1 MLYRLK
7 IQVPHCVKT
16 TMNLSFPSLSLTL
29 SHSLSLFLLQPSFV
43 CSHVS
48 FFYKTI
54 SNISKISLY
63 QLFLRLSPLKGR
75 TKPGIQMADIRGYDP
90 LNILNPPRLP
100 PLNSP
105 DPIFNS
111 GRYPQFG
118 YWVLPEPVFPP
129 GLTQNQLLHVVFT
142 EVGIYKSK
150 ILRGKKHAF
159 DLVKGKI

>member
-90 LNILNPPRLP
+90 LNILNQPRLP

-105 DPIFNS
+105 DPIFIS
-111 GRYPQFG
+111 GGYPQFG
-118 YWVLPEPVFPP
+118 YWVLLSADKNRFFHQVSHKTNYCMSSSQRLEFIKVRF
-129 GLTQNQLLHVVFT
+129 
-142 EVGIYKSK
+142 
-150 ILRGKKHAF
+150 
-159 DLVKGKI
+159 